1 MSKRRLTAVFMAVVM
16 LLAASCGSGD
26 QSSSAVQESSAAQ
39 EASRQEEESSVP
51 AESAATDSSE
61 ASSVPE
67 ESSEEESVPVVEQTG
82 NLNPLTGLMTL
93 SDEAVGKRPVAI
105 VINNIKD
112 SLPQYGIAGADII
125 FEMVAEAGITRLLGV
140 WGDYTQI
147 PDVC

>member
-1 MSKRRLTAVFMAVVM
+1 MAQ
-16 LLAASCGSGD
+16 GT
-26 QSSSAVQESSAAQ
+26 
-39 EASRQEEESSVP
+39 SRQEEESSVP

-125 FEMVAEAGITRLLGV
+125 FEMVAEAGITRL
-140 WGDYTQI
+140 
-147 PDVC
+147 